1 MSLIKSNSDFDY
13 PKFIN
18 KISGVDIILFG
29 AASGGK
35 RALLNLVDKGIS
47 KKNVKFCVLIKNH

>member
-1 MSLIKSNSDFDY
+1 MSLIESNSDFDY

-18 KISGVDIILFG
+18 NISGVDIILFG

-35 RALLNLVDKGIS
+35 WRQEVAL
-47 KKNVKFCVLIKNH
+47 